1 MNIRQRRGFLTLN
14 LDGLDENNRYS
25 METYKK
31 RVPLGVMQDPSNMPD
46 QASVLESRKVKEAMV
61 HKKEK
66 MKSRQKL
73 KEILIKDRKD
83 IIGKVKGINKIKK
96 LTTSKE
102 ELEVYNGLITQLE
115 KQFSSYSITINRIND
130 MQSRERTF
138 NFGS

>member
-115 KQFSSYSITINRIND
+115 KQFSSY
-130 MQSRERTF
+130 
-138 NFGS
+138 